1 MHRLARQGDPS
12 YERVAPRRDW
22 VGLDEGAILVGEAVT
37 RGQVMDAA
45 LTAENECTFGRAQ
58 ARRRLH
64 ERVEHGLQVEGRA
77 ADDLEHVGGR
87 GLLLQRF
94 TQVFR
99 ARLHLFE
106 QPHVLDRDDSL
117 VGEGLKQLDMM
128 VGKRAGLCAR
138 DADLPDRHAIAHQGR
153 KQHAAITAQTRYI
166 ANAGFK
172 FGIDD
177 LRGLAL
183 ADQFKRRKFGKRPRE

>member
-1 MHRLARQGDPS
+1 MAMTAWSAKVETSSTCFSVNDRTSCRVTVNTPIGSPS
-12 YERVAPRRDW
+12 PLR
-22 VGLDEGAILVGEAVT
+22 GTT
-37 RGQVMDAA
+37 RIV
-45 LTAENECTFGRAQ
+45 R
-58 ARRRLH
+58 
-64 ERVEHGLQVEGRA
+64 RA

-153 KQHAAITAQTRYI
+153 K
-166 ANAGFK
+166 
-172 FGIDD
+172 
-177 LRGLAL
+177 
-183 ADQFKRRKFGKRPRE
+183 